1 MHTSSNEANPQQME
15 SRFPSEPEK
24 RSRQSFETQGEIV
37 YYLLFRLLGWKKR
50 IEESIEV
57 WIWFA
62 DFSAFYV
69 DSSKHTQFCL
79 PNDRMNFL
87 FTLIAAYCLLCLDY
101 FPFKLFTKYLIKK
114 LEGKQDEE
122 ESIETEMEE
131 QNEISEAIRDIWN
144 SCDEITSFNEYEKYC
159 TTAENEILLKEKN
172 SGSRFGEEFV
182 ATFEANI
189 EYYLQ
194 V

>member
-1 MHTSSNEANPQQME
+1 
-15 SRFPSEPEK
+15 
-24 RSRQSFETQGEIV
+24 
-37 YYLLFRLLGWKKR
+37 
-50 IEESIEV
+50 
-57 WIWFA
+57 
-62 DFSAFYV
+62 
-69 DSSKHTQFCL
+69 
-79 PNDRMNFL
+79 MNFL

-122 ESIETEMEE
+122 ESRETEREE

-159 TTAENEILLKEKN
+159 TSAENEILLKEN
-172 SGSRFGEEFV
+172 GGTRFEEGFV

-194 V
+194 VANRFDYF

>member
-1 MHTSSNEANPQQME
+1 MHTPSNETNPQQME
-15 SRFPSEPEK
+15 SWFPSEPEK
-24 RSRQSFETQGEIV
+24 RSRQSFKTQGEIV
-37 YYLLFRLLGWKKR
+37 YYLLFWLLGWEKR
-50 IEESIEV
+50 IEESNEV
-57 WIWFA
+57 WIRFA
-62 DFSAFYV
+62 EFSVCYV

-122 ESIETEMEE
+122 ESVETEMEE

-159 TTAENEILLKEKN
+159 TTAENEILLKEN
-172 SGSRFGEEFV
+172 GGSRFGEEFV

-189 EYYLQ
+189 ECYLQ